1 MQRSRSSEIVGEIG
15 IGFSKVVFSKF
26 IRVLPGP

>member
-1 MQRSRSSEIVGEIG
+1 MQRSRSIEIAGEIG
-15 IGFSKVVFSKF
+15 IGFSKVRFSNV